1 MPVSIRVVLLL
12 LFFSFSRGAHLLAQ
26 PGETRFYLY
35 EDTSRYPDPQRVL
48 QLYRNHQ
55 MKQAPDK
62 GKNIGFTH
70 SLYWLLYENPVDRP
84 ADSMLLYIGHHHIN
98 RIHVY
103 FTSDDSTRLQ
113 WTTGDYYP
121 FRQRPVDATGFYFPI
136 NRKGIYLTQIDK
148 RNESLQLSY
157 YLTDKEHALREESGT
172 KTTIFLFT
180 GMLLLLIIFGMYLF
194 IIEKDRLYL
203 YYILYIGSGWLWVL
217 ANAGYGFEYLWPDLP
232 WFASKS
238 RPMFVVVPLIFAS
251 AFLVRYIGGVKSKL
265 LINTLRVINI
275 LLAGC
280 MVLILC
286 LDDQDRLNNWWLYLQ
301 YLVPILPLTYVVL
314 SFIILIAASYRGNR
328 LAVFYLVSQSV
339 LLISVVL
346 QASFALGSL
355 NRFDRFFSHYG
366 LAFGYVVEAIIL
378 TAGLVYRF
386 NRYRLDKEQLLLEM
400 NQRQLENTRVLM
412 QVQQEERSRI
422 ANQLHDVAGS
432 LLSAVKLNLSSLREK
447 IPFLQPEATVKFE
460 KTEEAVGIV
469 SDMVRNLSHAL
480 SPVMLTQV
488 GFRTALEKLVSIFNA
503 SGKINMQL
511 VVIGFDRYEAKLEQQ
526 YMTLYSIAY
535 ELLNNIAKH
544 SGARH
549 ALLQVSE
556 HETVFSLIAE
566 DDGVGLEPMSTAG
579 DGLGLAGIRSKTNY
593 YGGVMAIDR
602 NEPRGLIV
610 TIEIP
615 ITYDTKQDH
624 IG

>member
-1 MPVSIRVVLLL
+1 
-12 LFFSFSRGAHLLAQ
+12 
-26 PGETRFYLY
+26 
-35 EDTSRYPDPQRVL
+35 
-48 QLYRNHQ
+48 
-55 MKQAPDK
+55 
-62 GKNIGFTH
+62 
-70 SLYWLLYENPVDRP
+70 
-84 ADSMLLYIGHHHIN
+84 
-98 RIHVY
+98 
-103 FTSDDSTRLQ
+103 
-113 WTTGDYYP
+113 
-121 FRQRPVDATGFYFPI
+121 
-136 NRKGIYLTQIDK
+136 
-148 RNESLQLSY
+148 
-157 YLTDKEHALREESGT
+157 
-172 KTTIFLFT
+172 
-180 GMLLLLIIFGMYLF
+180 
-194 IIEKDRLYL
+194 
-203 YYILYIGSGWLWVL
+203 
-217 ANAGYGFEYLWPDLP
+217 
-232 WFASKS
+232 
-238 RPMFVVVPLIFAS
+238 
-251 AFLVRYIGGVKSKL
+251 
-265 LINTLRVINI
+265 
-275 LLAGC
+275 
-280 MVLILC
+280 
-286 LDDQDRLNNWWLYLQ
+286 
-301 YLVPILPLTYVVL
+301 
-314 SFIILIAASYRGNR
+314 
-328 LAVFYLVSQSV
+328 
-339 LLISVVL
+339 
-346 QASFALGSL
+346 
-355 NRFDRFFSHYG
+355 
-366 LAFGYVVEAIIL
+366 VVEAIIL

-400 NQRQLENTRVLM
+400 NRRQLENTRVLM

-511 VVIGFDRYEAKLEQQ
+511 LVIGFDRYEAKLEQQ

-556 HETVFSLIAE
+556 HEAVFSLIAE
-566 DDGVGLEPMSTAG
+566 DDGVGLDPMPAAG

-615 ITYDTKQDH
+615 ITYDTKQDY